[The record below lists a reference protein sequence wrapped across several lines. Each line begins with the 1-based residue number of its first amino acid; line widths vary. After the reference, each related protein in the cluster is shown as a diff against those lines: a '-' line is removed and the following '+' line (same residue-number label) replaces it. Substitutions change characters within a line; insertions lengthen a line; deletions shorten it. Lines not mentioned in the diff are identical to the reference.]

1 MRLNYHRNS
10 LRGWLGAVWNPA
22 ALWQEL
28 WWGAGLTL
36 RGFYR
41 QNSTGFVW
49 LSGAQCWELA
59 ALHVLGG
66 KGGIVGVVIKIHY
79 WLAVLLLF
87 GLVWNYFWSSEVP
100 HAGTLGTAL
109 SCSWFSSYPTLFW
122 DQWPNQISREG
133 HGVFQEQC
141 FTQELDVLAFWTR
154 LQKWFFA
161 AGRIRK
167 RIVAQWNVLLTE
179 KKPKT
184 THSRRGE

>member
-109 SCSWFSSYPTLFW
+109 SCSWFSSYPTLFLRPMTKP
-122 DQWPNQISREG
+122 DQQRRTWCFPGTVLHSGIGCAGLLDTVTKVFFCSRE
-133 HGVFQEQC
+133 
-141 FTQELDVLAFWTR
+141 D
-154 LQKWFFA
+154 
-161 AGRIRK
+161 
-167 RIVAQWNVLLTE
+167 
-179 KKPKT
+179 
-184 THSRRGE
+184 